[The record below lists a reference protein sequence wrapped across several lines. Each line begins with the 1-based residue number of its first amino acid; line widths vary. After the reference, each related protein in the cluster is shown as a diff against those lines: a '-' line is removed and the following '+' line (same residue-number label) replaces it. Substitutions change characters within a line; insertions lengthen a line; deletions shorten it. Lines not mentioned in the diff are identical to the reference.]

1 MTAAIN
7 GAGRPLERVVAALER
22 AGCRRGGPASWT
34 CPSHQDHNPSLSVRA
49 ADDGAV
55 LLCCHAGCPTED
67 VVFALGLQMADLF
80 SGRDDRAGGED
91 WTPRGPAVA
100 SYRYTDEDGRLLYC
114 VCRTADKQFPS
125 WRPDPTSKTGKRWA
139 LTDKTGKWL
148 VRRVLYR
155 LPKVLEAAAAGG
167 TVWVVEGEKDVH
179 ALERAGQVATT
190 NQGGA
195 SGPWLDA
202 YTEALA
208 GAHVVVVGD
217 RDGPDPKHPR
227 NSYKGQ
233 RRARHVARKL
243 RSRAASVR
251 MVMAA
256 QGKDAADHLAAGLG
270 TDDFVDLPAND
281 PPAEGQPS
289 EQAAIDRDVGTT
301 TRGRNGGGDGGEP
314 ERSTATELVALAEA
328 RYQLGTSSTG
338 EPYAVARPG
347 HGPHVARMLRGGQAS
362 LRAELA
368 ATFAQL
374 HQRAPASSALA
385 DALLVLEGR
394 AMNTQPVEPALRVA
408 RHRDGLVLD
417 LGDPTGQVVVLTPAG
432 WQLAERSPV
441 LFRRTK
447 ATGTLPP
454 PQPGGR
460 LEELRE
466 RRLVNLTDTS
476 WPLALAWL
484 VAALVPDI
492 PHPIPLLCGEQ
503 GTGKSTTAKMLARL
517 VDPSPAELRT
527 GPKDLE
533 QWAVAAAGSWLV
545 VLDNISGVAPWLSD
559 ALCRAVTGDGL
570 VRRRLYENDDLTV
583 LKFRRVVAL
592 TSIDPG
598 ALRGDLA
605 DRIVLFDLERLR
617 RRAEERQQE
626 HDFHQAWPRLL
637 GALLDLACNVL
648 RVLPEV
654 HVADAPRMADFARIV
669 AATDRVL
676 GTNALSAYRAL
687 SERIAA
693 DVVEADPVAEAVR
706 KLAEAAGT
714 WQGTASE
721 LLAKLTAELGEQRPP
736 RSWPATPRGMTA
748 ALTRAAP
755 ALRQVGVRVEQ
766 AGRQGHDRQRVWW
779 LSVDPAA
786 QAPTSLPPLGL
797 DAAANPSGPQDM
809 REGPSAPSAPS
820 ADQQTPSSA
829 GTDQGHEV
837 RTVARTVAEGAPQPS
852 ACETRTDRN
861 NRPQPSADR
870 PHPIGAETPGQTGY
884 ADGADGADGPG
895 PLSLAR
901 GGSPPPPKAEPADD
915 ATPAPA
921 FEWTFNHRGSV
932 GDCRVCQRECFS
944 LGPDGTPHHPG
955 CWTRKTPPGVAP

>member
-1 MTAAIN
+1 MTAAVN
-7 GAGRPLERVVAALER
+7 GAGGRPLERVVAALER
-22 AGCRRGGPASWT
+22 AGCRRGGPSSWT

-55 LLCCHAGCPTED
+55 LVCCHAGCQTED
-67 VVFALGLQMADLF
+67 VVFDLGLQMADLF
-80 SGRDDRAGGED
+80 SGRDDPDGGED

-155 LPKVLEAAAAGG
+155 LPKVLEAAAAGS

-179 ALERAGQVATT
+179 ALEHAGVVATT

-208 GAHVVVVGD
+208 GAQVVVVGD

-251 MVMAA
+251 TVMAA

-270 TDDFVDLPAND
+270 TDDFVDLPAHD

-289 EQAAIDRDVGTT
+289 EQAPTDRDAGTT
-301 TRGRNGGGDGGEP
+301 TRGRNGRGDGGEP

-374 HQRAPASSALA
+374 HQRAPNSSALA

-394 AMNTQPVEPALRVA
+394 AMNIQPVEPALRVA
-408 RHRDGLVLD
+408 RHPGGLVLD

-432 WQLAERSPV
+432 WELAERSPV

-466 RRLVNLTDTS
+466 RRLVNLTDAS

-570 VRRRLYENDDLTV
+570 VRPHRAVRPGTPARPRRGAPAGTRLPPGMAAAA
-583 LKFRRVVAL
+583 RRAAGPCL
-592 TSIDPG
+592 QRASGAARDPG
-598 ALRGDLA
+598 GRRAAHGRLRSRRGRHRPGAWHRRAWGLSGAVGA
-605 DRIVLFDLERLR
+605 DRR
-617 RRAEERQQE
+617 RRGRGRPGRRGGSKARRGRR
-626 HDFHQAWPRLL
+626 H
-637 GALLDLACNVL
+637 LAGHG
-648 RVLPEV
+648 R
-654 HVADAPRMADFARIV
+654 R
-669 AATDRVL
+669 
-676 GTNALSAYRAL
+676 
-687 SERIAA
+687 
-693 DVVEADPVAEAVR
+693 
-706 KLAEAAGT
+706 AAG
-714 WQGTASE
+714 QADRRAG
-721 LLAKLTAELGEQRPP
+721 
-736 RSWPATPRGMTA
+736 
-748 ALTRAAP
+748 RAAP
-755 ALRQVGVRVEQ
+755 APVL
-766 AGRQGHDRQRVWW
+766 AGHPAGHDRRAHPRRAGAAPGRRAGGAGRSSGPRPPAGLVAVGRPGRPSPHQP
-779 LSVDPAA
+779 PAA
-786 QAPTSLPPLGL
+786 GARRRRQPPR
-797 DAAANPSGPQDM
+797 P
-809 REGPSAPSAPS
+809 
-820 ADQQTPSSA
+820 
-829 GTDQGHEV
+829 
-837 RTVARTVAEGAPQPS
+837 AR
-852 ACETRTDRN
+852 
-861 NRPQPSADR
+861 
-870 PHPIGAETPGQTGY
+870 
-884 ADGADGADGPG
+884 
-895 PLSLAR
+895 
-901 GGSPPPPKAEPADD
+901 
-915 ATPAPA
+915 
-921 FEWTFNHRGSV
+921 
-932 GDCRVCQRECFS
+932 
-944 LGPDGTPHHPG
+944 
-955 CWTRKTPPGVAP
+955 